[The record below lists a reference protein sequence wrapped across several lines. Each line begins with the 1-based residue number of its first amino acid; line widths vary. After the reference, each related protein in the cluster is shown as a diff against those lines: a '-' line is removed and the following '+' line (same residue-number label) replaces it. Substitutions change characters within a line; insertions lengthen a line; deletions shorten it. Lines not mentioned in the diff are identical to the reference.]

1 MGFEPAT
8 KRVEARRLNHYATA
22 PSKRMALITLDQ
34 LASTIPEGSCDWLIQ
49 RTRHVHPPYGFLQHE
64 RIY

>member
-34 LASTIPEGSCDWLIQ
+34 LASTIPEGSCD
-49 RTRHVHPPYGFLQHE
+49 
-64 RIY
+64 